1 MSWSIRLGRL
11 WGIDVYV
18 HTTFLLLLG
27 IILFLGYR
35 ASGNLAAAI
44 QDTLFV
50 VLIFG
55 IIVLHE
61 YGHALTAR
69 RFGVQTRDIT
79 LLPIGGVARL
89 ERIPENPVQELLIAV
104 AGPAVNVVIAAICFV
119 LILVTGSGAPQAESA
134 DLLDA
139 PLLQR
144 LLSVNVL
151 LVLFNMLPAFPMDG
165 GRVLRSLLAMNMN
178 YVSATRLAATI
189 GQGVALLMGFAG
201 IFGIAG
207 LMDPNP
213 MLIIVA
219 FFVWIGAAQEAAGVV
234 QRSTLGDL
242 RVGHAMMSD
251 FRGLRPEDSLETVGQ
266 LILAGFQQDFP
277 VLVDSQVVG
286 VITRSDLLKSMA
298 QAGRFVTVGEVMQKS
313 FETARPDERLTDVLP
328 RLQSCQCHAMPVVDG
343 DKLVGLISAEN
354 IGELIMLRNA
364 DQASRTTI

>member
-18 HTTFLLLLG
+18 HATFLLLLG
-27 IILFLGYR
+27 FILFVGYSS
-35 ASGNLAAAI
+35 SGNLAAAI

-69 RFGVQTRDIT
+69 RFGVKTRDIT

-89 ERIPENPVQELLIAV
+89 ERIPENPVQEFLIAV
-104 AGPAVNVVIAAICFV
+104 AGPAVNVAIAGICLLLMGGRV
-119 LILVTGSGAPQAESA
+119 PTPDSA
-134 DLLDA
+134 DLLEA
-139 PLLQR
+139 PLLPR
-144 LLSVNVL
+144 LFAVNVW

-178 YVSATRLAATI
+178 YVRATRIAATI
-189 GQGVALLMGFAG
+189 GQAVALLMGFVG
-201 IFGIAG
+201 IFGLGEIMHA
-207 LMDPNP
+207 NP
-213 MLIIVA
+213 MLVIIA
-219 FFVWIGAAQEAAGVV
+219 FFIWIGAAQEAAGVV

-251 FRGLRPEDSLETVGQ
+251 FRGLSPEDSLESVGQ

-286 VITRSDLLKSMA
+286 VITRRDLLKSMA
-298 QAGRFVTVGEVMQKS
+298 QAGRFATVGEVMQKD
-313 FETARPDERLTDVLP
+313 FATARPDEKLTDVLP
-328 RLQSCQCHAMPVVDG
+328 RLQACECHAMPVVDNQR
-343 DKLVGLISAEN
+343 LVGLISAEN
-354 IGELIMLRNA
+354 VGELIMLRNA
-364 DQASRTTI
+364 DEASRATI